1 MAMWEDYWDNTS
13 FMGDKTYVF
22 IPFTLQ
28 IVIEP
33 VRYKNKRR
41 EIEIWVSK
49 YIHNLRYALKNDS
62 NFNQNGLVK
71 EIAYTTQF
79 GEMPHR
85 INITGF
91 YRTTY
96 NDYKNTTKQTDDTY
110 RMSTMVDTGDST
122 QLVQGNIGGQ
132 VSYGQDTTTAWDA
145 IVAQFITNLTNATA
159 GTSTEITIDDILKL
173 DFGEVKYGLNYR
185 TLPQ

>member
-1 MAMWEDYWDNTS
+1 MWKDYFDNTS
-13 FMGDKTYVF
+13 ILGDKSTVF

-28 IVIEP
+28 IFIEP

-41 EIEIWVSK
+41 EVEIWVNK
-49 YIHNLRYALKNDS
+49 YIHNLRYILKNDS
-62 NFNQNGLVK
+62 NFNQHGLVK

-79 GEMPHR
+79 GQRSHR

-91 YRTTY
+91 YKTNYT
-96 NDYKNTTKQTDDTY
+96 DFKNTTKQTDDTY
-110 RMSTMVDTGDST
+110 LMSTMVDTGDST

-132 VSYGQDTTTAWDA
+132 VSHGQNVTTEWDA
-145 IVAQFITNLTNATA
+145 IVAQFITNLVNATA
-159 GTSTEITIDDILKL
+159 GTSTEITIDNIIKL
-173 DFGEVKYGLNYR
+173 DFGEVKYGLGYR